1 MDQLA
6 ELVGESAAIDAVRDQ
21 IRRLVARMVAGQ
33 RLPPILI
40 SGETGTGKG
49 LVARTIHRASPR
61 SSGPFVDVNC
71 AAIPETLLEAELFGF
86 ERGAF
91 TDARRSKPGL
101 FQAANRGTIFLD
113 EVGLLPEALQAK
125 LLKVL
130 EEKAVRRLGS
140 TVAEPVDAWIISAT
154 NTDLQAAVRQRAFRE
169 DLYHRL
175 AVLTLRLPPLRERG
189 NDVLILAGRFLER
202 VRADYLLPPRRLAE
216 DAQARLL
223 AYPWPG
229 NIRELSNVI
238 ERVGLLAEEEVV
250 TGDMLALEPGSV
262 VGPAAAPSA
271 PPAAAPASMD
281 DAMRDHLL
289 TALTQT
295 SWNISHTAAILGLSR
310 NTVRARIERFGL
322 RPGGKTAAT
331 PTPADLESMA
341 ALPAQPTAVP
351 ASPTHPRPPERRVV
365 PTPSLAPIRWERRG
379 VTLMRVS
386 LVAPENADELPD
398 TSRTIELVVD
408 KVQNFGGR
416 VSELG
421 GTGLDASFGL
431 DPIEDAPRRAA
442 SAALAI
448 LKAVSRSRADETDA
462 LPLRIALHSGH
473 YMVGQISGARQLD
486 QRAKRQTSDILE
498 TLVTTAEPDSAHVS
512 AATIPFLE
520 RRFELA
526 PTGLHTSLA
535 GEPYRLLGHGG
546 TGLGLWG
553 RLGKFVGRRQ
563 ELELLR
569 DRWASAERGHGQVV
583 GLVGEPGVG
592 KSRLLWEFT
601 QLRKDRDCVVLQAGA
616 VALGN
621 PTPYLPIIELL
632 REYFGIEGGG
642 DPTTARDKILRTLSS
657 LDPALG
663 STLPALAAL
672 LDIQGDEEEWAGL
685 DSRQRRQ
692 RILEAVRRLVLRQ
705 AREKPVLFLLED
717 AHWIDSETQAVLDSL
732 VEGIPAARVL
742 LVLTYRPEYQHTWG
756 NRTYYTQVRVDT
768 LPPDSADELLTSL
781 IGGDP
786 SLLLVKPRLIEWT
799 EGNPFFLEETV
810 RTLVETEG
818 LVGDRGAYQLGKPVS
833 SIQVPATVEEV
844 LAARI
849 DRLLEE
855 DRRLLQ
861 SAAVTGRR
869 VPYPVLIA
877 ILDVPEEAL
886 RERLR
891 VLQAAEFLYE
901 VSDFPHPEYTFKHA
915 LTQDVAYSSLPPE
928 RRRALHARILQA
940 METLYADQL
949 EEHIDR
955 LAHHAFRGQVW
966 HKALT
971 YLERA
976 GSKALARSANREA
989 ATFFEEA
996 LAALKHLPE
1005 SGQTKEQAIDLRFEL
1020 RNALTPLGQVKR
1032 TLEHL
1037 REAHTLAEELAD
1049 QRRLGRTLAFATN
1062 CLYLMGDQE
1071 RAIESGQRAVAVA
1084 EELDDFPMKIAAG
1097 MYLGRS
1103 HYSSGNFLKAIDVL
1117 TPIVASLTEERAR
1130 EYLGLGVLPAVFSR
1144 TYLVMSLAAIGRF
1157 ADGHRIGEEALDLA
1171 RSTNHPDTLLWAFRG
1186 LGQFYLEQGEADRA
1200 VNLLERTLAL
1210 CRANDLP
1217 VYIPPVTSALGFAY
1231 ALAGRVTEALPLL
1244 EHAAQEEVTRQ
1255 QVVNHAP
1262 VVLRLAEAYLL
1273 ADRTEDS
1280 ATAATR
1286 GLEVARRWGD
1296 RAQEAHALRIL
1307 GEISM
1312 RRGAADHG
1320 KAATLYSQALSLAER
1335 LAMRPLSARIHLD
1348 LGQLHRR
1355 AGDSEKARENLTTA
1369 AAHFR
1374 DMGMASWLFRT
1385 EAELSRLR

>member
-1 MDQLA
+1 MDPLA

-21 IRRLVARMVAGQ
+21 IRRLVARRTAGQ
-33 RLPPILI
+33 RLPSILI

-49 LVARTIHRASPR
+49 LVARTIHRVGPR
-61 SSGPFVDVNC
+61 SDGPYVDVNC
-71 AAIPETLLEAELFGF
+71 AAIPETLLEAEFFGF

-91 TDARRSKPGL
+91 TDARRAKPGL
-101 FQAANRGTIFLD
+101 FQTAHRGTIFLD

-130 EEKAVRRLGS
+130 EEQAVRRLGA
-140 TVAEPVDAWIISAT
+140 TAAEPVDTWIISAT
-154 NTDLQAAVRQRAFRE
+154 NSDLLAAVRQRTFRE

-189 NDVLILAGRFLER
+189 NDVLILAERFLAR
-202 VRADYLLPPRRLAE
+202 VCVDYTLPPRRLAQ

-223 AYPWPG
+223 AYQWPG

-238 ERVGLLAEEEVV
+238 ERVGLLAEQEIV
-250 TGDMLALEPGSV
+250 TADMLGLDVGPV
-262 VGPAAAPSA
+262 VVPAAAPTA
-271 PPAAAPASMD
+271 HPAAAPASMD
-281 DAMRDHLL
+281 EAMRDHLL
-289 TALTQT
+289 AGLEQT
-295 SWNISHTAAILGLSR
+295 GWNISRTAAVLGLSR
-310 NTVRARIERFGL
+310 NTVRARIEKFGL
-322 RPGGKTAAT
+322 RPGNIAAAPARADVVSNAT
-331 PTPADLESMA
+331 PA
-341 ALPAQPTAVP
+341 APPTAVP
-351 ASPTHPRPPERRVV
+351 ASPTHVGPSEGRVV
-365 PTPSLAPIRWERRG
+365 SPPGLASIRWERRG

-386 LVAPENADELPD
+386 LVAPENIDELPD
-398 TSRTIELVVD
+398 TIRTLELVLD
-408 KVQNFGGR
+408 KVQSFGGR

-431 DPIEDAPRRAA
+431 EPIEDAPRRAA
-442 SAALAI
+442 NAALAI
-448 LKAVSRSRADETDA
+448 LKAVSRFREDETDT
-462 LPLRIALHSGH
+462 LPMRIALHSGH
-473 YMVGQISGARQLD
+473 YMVGQVSGTRQLD

-498 TLVTTAEPDSAHVS
+498 TLVTTAEPDSTYIS
-512 AATIPFLE
+512 AATMPFLE
-520 RRFELA
+520 RHFELT

-535 GEPYRLLGHGG
+535 GRPYRLLGRGG

-553 RLGKFVGRRQ
+553 RMGMFVGRRH
-563 ELELLR
+563 ELDLLR
-569 DRWASAERGHGQVV
+569 DRWASVERGHGQVV

-601 QLRKDRDCVVLQAGA
+601 QLRRDEDCVVLQAGA

-621 PTPYLPIIELL
+621 PMPYLPIIELL
-632 REYFGIEGGG
+632 RDYFEIEGGG
-642 DPTTARDKILRTLSS
+642 DPASARDKIVRTLTS
-657 LDPALG
+657 LDPTLG
-663 STLPALAAL
+663 STLSALVAL
-672 LDIQGDEEEWAGL
+672 LDIQGEDEEWAGL

-692 RILEAVRRLVLRQ
+692 RILDAIRRLVLRQ

-732 VEGIPAARVL
+732 VEGIPAARIL

-756 NRTYYTQVRVDT
+756 SRTYYTQVRVDT
-768 LPPDSADELLTSL
+768 LSPESADELLTSL
-781 IGGDP
+781 LGEEA
-786 SLLLVKPRLIEWT
+786 SLLLLKPLLIEWT

-818 LVGDRGAYQLGKPVS
+818 LVGARGAYQLGKPVS
-833 SIQVPATVEEV
+833 SIQVPETVEEV

-861 SAAVTGRR
+861 SAAVIGRR

-877 ILDVPEEAL
+877 SLDVPEEAL

-915 LTQDVAYSSLPPE
+915 LTQEVAYTSLPPE

-940 METLYADQL
+940 METLYTDQM
-949 EEHIDR
+949 EEQIDR

-989 ATFFEEA
+989 ATYFEEA

-1005 SGQTKEQAIDLRFEL
+1005 SRQTKEQAIDLRFEL

-1037 REAHTLAEELAD
+1037 REANTLAEELAD
-1049 QRRLGRTLAFATN
+1049 QRRLGRALAFATN
-1062 CLYLMGDQE
+1062 CLYLMGDQK
-1071 RAIESGQRAVAVA
+1071 RAIESGQRAMAVA
-1084 EELDDFPMKIAAG
+1084 EQLDDFPMKVAASQ
-1097 MYLGRS
+1097 YLGRS
-1103 HYSSGNFLKAIDVL
+1103 HYSSGNFLKAMEIL
-1117 TPIVASLTEERAR
+1117 EPLVASLTGERAR
-1130 EYLGLGVLPAVFSR
+1130 EFLGLGVLPAVFSR

-1157 ADGHRIGEEALDLA
+1157 ADGHRVGEEALDLA
-1171 RSTNHPDTLLWAFRG
+1171 RSTNHPDTMLWAFRG
-1186 LGQFYLEQGEADRA
+1186 LGQFYLEQGEAERA
-1200 VNLLERTLAL
+1200 VNLLESALAL

-1231 ALAGRVTEALPLL
+1231 ALAGRVKEALPLL

-1255 QVVNHAP
+1255 QVINHAP
-1262 VVLRLAEAYLL
+1262 VLLRLAGAYLV
-1273 ADRTEDS
+1273 ADRTEDA
-1280 ATAATR
+1280 ATAAAR
-1286 GLEVARRWGD
+1286 GLDVAKRWGD

-1320 KAATLYSQALSLAER
+1320 QATTLYSQALSLAER

-1348 LGQLHRR
+1348 LGQLHLR
-1355 AGDSEKARENLTTA
+1355 AGESEKARESLTTA
-1369 AAHFR
+1369 ATHFR

>member
-1 MDQLA
+1 MDPLA

-21 IRRLVARMVAGQ
+21 IRRLVARMATGH
-33 RLPPILI
+33 RLPSILI

-49 LVARTIHRASPR
+49 LVARAIHRAGPR
-61 SSGPFVDVNC
+61 SAGPFVDVNC

-91 TDARRSKPGL
+91 TDARRAKPGL
-101 FQAANRGTIFLD
+101 FQAAHRGTIFLD

-130 EEKAVRRLGS
+130 EEQAVRRLGA

-154 NTDLQAAVRQRAFRE
+154 NADLQAAVRQRTFRE

-175 AVLTLRLPPLRERG
+175 AVLTLRLPPLRERA

-202 VRADYLLPPRRLAE
+202 VCADYSLSPRRLAQ

-223 AYPWPG
+223 AYSWPG

-238 ERVGLLAEEEVV
+238 ERVGLLAEQAVV
-250 TGDMLALEPGSV
+250 TGDMLELNGGFSV
-262 VGPAAAPSA
+262 VPAAAPSA
-271 PPAAAPASMD
+271 HPAAAPTSMG
-281 DAMRDHLL
+281 DAIRDHLL
-289 TALTQT
+289 SALTQT
-295 SWNISHTAAILGLSR
+295 GWNISRTAAVLNLSR

-322 RPGGKTAAT
+322 RPSDKTAAT
-331 PTPADLESMA
+331 HADLKSP
-341 ALPAQPTAVP
+341 PAPPTAVP
-351 ASPTHPRPPERRVV
+351 TFAPHARPSEKRVV
-365 PTPSLAPIRWERRG
+365 PTPSMAQIRWERRG

-386 LVAPENADELPD
+386 LVAPENTDELPD

-408 KVQNFGGR
+408 KVQSFGGR

-442 SAALAI
+442 NAALAI
-448 LKAVSRSRADETDA
+448 LKAAARSRAGETDA

-473 YMVGQISGARQLD
+473 YMVGQISGTRQLD

-498 TLVTTAEPDSAHVS
+498 TLVTTAEPDSAHIS
-512 AATIPFLE
+512 AATMPFLE

-553 RLGKFVGRRQ
+553 RMGKFVGRQQ

-601 QLRKDRDCVVLQAGA
+601 QLRKDQDCVVLQAGA
-616 VALGN
+616 LALGN

-642 DPTTARDKILRTLSS
+642 DPATARDKIVHALSS
-657 LDPALG
+657 LDPTLG
-663 STLPALAAL
+663 STLSALVAL

-756 NRTYYTQVRVDT
+756 NRMYYTQVRVDT
-768 LPPDSADELLTSL
+768 LPADSADELLTSL
-781 IGGDP
+781 LGGDP
-786 SLLLVKPRLIEWT
+786 SLLLVKPLLIEWT

-818 LVGDRGAYQLGKPVS
+818 LVGGRGAYELGKPIS
-833 SIQVPATVEEV
+833 NIQVPATVEEV

-861 SAAVTGRR
+861 SAAVIGRR
-869 VPYPVLIA
+869 VPYPILIA
-877 ILDVPEEAL
+877 SLDVPEEAL

-915 LTQDVAYSSLPPE
+915 LTQEVAYSSLPPE

-966 HKALT
+966 PKALI

-989 ATFFEEA
+989 VTYFEEA

-1005 SGQTKEQAIDLRFEL
+1005 SGHTKEQAIDLRFEL

-1037 REAHTLAEELAD
+1037 REANTLAEELAD
-1049 QRRLGRTLAFATN
+1049 QRRLGRALAFATN
-1062 CLYLMGDQE
+1062 CLYLIGDQE
-1071 RAIESGQRAVAVA
+1071 RAIESGQRALAVA
-1084 EELDDFPMKIAAG
+1084 EQLDDFPMKIAAG

-1103 HYSSGNFLKAIDVL
+1103 HYSSGNFLKAMDIL
-1117 TPIVASLTEERAR
+1117 APMVASLTEERAR

-1157 ADGHRIGEEALDLA
+1157 AEGHRIGVEALDLA
-1171 RSTNHPDTLLWAFRG
+1171 RSTNHPDTMLWAFRG

-1200 VNLLERTLAL
+1200 VNLLERALSL

-1231 ALAGRVTEALPLL
+1231 AMAGRVGEALPLL
-1244 EHAAQEEVTRQ
+1244 ERAAQEEVTRQ
-1255 QVVNHAP
+1255 QVINHAP

-1273 ADRTEDS
+1273 ADRMEDA
-1280 ATAATR
+1280 ATAAAQ
-1286 GLEVARRWGD
+1286 GLDVARRWGD

-1312 RRGAADHG
+1312 RRGAPDHG
-1320 KAATLYSQALSLAER
+1320 QASTLYSKALSLAES
-1335 LAMRPLSARIHLD
+1335 LDMRPLSARIHLG
-1348 LGQLHRR
+1348 LGLLHSR

-1385 EAELSRLR
+1385 EAEVSRLR